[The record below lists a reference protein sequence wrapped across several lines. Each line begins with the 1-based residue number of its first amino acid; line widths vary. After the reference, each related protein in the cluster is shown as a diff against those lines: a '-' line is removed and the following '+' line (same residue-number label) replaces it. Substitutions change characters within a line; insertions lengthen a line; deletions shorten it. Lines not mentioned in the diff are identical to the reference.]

1 MRGRAPFAPDRR
13 GWDCPAAP
21 AGEEREVPKGVG
33 GSVGGECRG
42 AWSLGAVPSWGASMS
57 GFHAADS
64 ICKNWIRV
72 HIHHCGRNES
82 KHALIMP

>member
-1 MRGRAPFAPDRR
+1 MRGRAPFAPDHR

-64 ICKNWIRV
+64 
-72 HIHHCGRNES
+72 
-82 KHALIMP
+82 M